1 MAPLATHLRSISLYA
16 IVLRVYIGVLN
27 EGRKYGH
34 RPERPVVVEL
44 STSARFRVTPQK
56 IIGQLEIARVSGLF
70 VPAFAGFLYPATG
83 DCDGADFGN
92 VTSEL
97 LRIEVYINKF
107 DI

>member
-1 MAPLATHLRSISLYA
+1 
-16 IVLRVYIGVLN
+16 VLRAYIGVLN

-44 STSARFRVTPQK
+44 STSVRFRVTLKK
-56 IIGQLEIARVSGLF
+56 IIGQLEIAPIFGLF

-83 DCDGADFGN
+83 GCDGADFGN